1 MQFRFHSWRPAFL
14 TRQSWE
20 GGYRECHYDNAT
32 GYLSDCTEF
41 RIDGAGPD
49 AGKSAAVSRVA
60 FSYNAQGQRVQES
73 IFGPAGQA
81 AV

>member
-1 MQFRFHSWRPAFL
+1 M